1 MSYQE
6 NITRIRA
13 VYNALGDLANEVV
26 FVGGATVSLYADR
39 QTSEVRPTDDVDIL
53 VELYTRSEYAQVE
66 ATLRERGFQHDQ
78 DSGIMC
84 RFTVQ
89 GITVDVMPIEESILG
104 FSNQWYEEGYRQA
117 ISHQLD
123 EDYTVNIFSA
133 PYFIATK
140 LEAFKGRGKEDG
152 RTSHDFEDI
161 VYVLN
166 NRSTVWEEMED
177 APETVREY
185 LENEVRSL
193 LDNPYIEEWIS
204 ANLEFSGQSRTG
216 YIMEGLRDFVSLPSL

>member
-13 VYNALGDLANEVV
+13 VYNALGDLADEVV

-53 VELYTRSEYAQVE
+53 VELYTRTEYAGVE
-66 ATLRERGFQHDQ
+66 AALRDRGFQHDQ
-78 DSGIMC
+78 ESGIMC
-84 RFTVQ
+84 RFTIG

-104 FSNQWYEEGYRQA
+104 FSNQWYEEGYREA

-140 LEAFKGRGKEDG
+140 LEAFKGRGEEDG

-161 VYVLN
+161 IYVLN
-166 NRSTVWEEMED
+166 NRSTIWQEMEA
-177 APETVREY
+177 APDTVKEY
-185 LENEVRSL
+185 LKDEVRAL
-193 LDNPYIEEWIS
+193 LDNAYLEEWIS
-204 ANLEFSGQSRTG
+204 ANLEFSEQSRTE
-216 YIMEGLRDFVSLPSL
+216 YIMEELRNFVSLPAI